1 MSGSRRGFSKCSMFG
16 SPYFV
21 DVESLIQRPQRL
33 SFLMVTGW
41 PTDKRKLDPLVR
53 PYLTFKDELSL
64 ADGIAYKGQ
73 QAVIPKSMRPAM
85 LDKIHNTHF
94 GAGSCIRRA
103 KVSLF
108 WPGMT
113 SDIKNKSISCPVCVQ
128 YASQVPKEPMLS
140 HDIPE
145 QPWSLISQ
153 DILMWEGKWH
163 LVTTCQ
169 YSDWIEID
177 ILPNTLTSTVV
188 ELTKAHFARF
198 GVPDRVVTDNGPQFI
213 STEYK
218 QFVSEYGFEHVTS
231 SPYWPQG
238 NGKAEAAVKTAKR
251 MYQKNK
257 DIHMALLDYRNTP
270 QQGQEQSPAQR
281 LLSRRTSGILPMM
294 PSLLQPTV
302 VYSGTVKTE
311 IQGRRARAKHYYD
324 RNLGGVHGAIQPGQ
338 WVYAKLNPQH
348 KHSAWPHG
356 IVEKVSSPKSYTVVT
371 PHGKIRRNRVQIRL
385 AAAPPADAKTYMSR
399 YTGSQT
405 RHSDSSDDIASPAQP
420 LRLTKGPKP
429 FLNQGLRSLQ
439 GEPPNPGNQPSPA
452 KNPSPSPAISSP
464 QIHPESTASAVN
476 KPNQML
482 QSSSRV
488 RESSQSTDKSIS
500 SDAQCNPA
508 PLKEVRTRSGR
519 FVRPPARLNL

>member
-1 MSGSRRGFSKCSMFG
+1 
-16 SPYFV
+16 
-21 DVESLIQRPQRL
+21 
-33 SFLMVTGW
+33 MVTGW

-53 PYLTFKDELSL
+53 PHPTFKDELSL
-64 ADGIAYKGQ
+64 ADGIVYKGQ

-94 GAGSCIRRA
+94 GAGLCIRRA

-113 SDIKNKSISCPVCVQ
+113 SDIKNKCISCPVCAQ
-128 YASQVPKEPMLS
+128 YASQALKEPMHS

-163 LVTTCQ
+163 LVSTCHN
-169 YSDWIEID
+169 SDWIEID

-188 ELTKAHFARF
+188 ELTKAHFAKF
-198 GVPDRVVTDNGPQFI
+198 GVLDHVVTHNGPQFI
-213 STEYK
+213 STEHK
-218 QFVSEYGFEHVTS
+218 QFVSEYGFEHVTFP
-231 SPYWPQG
+231 PYCLQG
-238 NGKAEAAVKTAKR
+238 NGKAEAAVKTVKR

-257 DIHMALLDYRNTP
+257 DIHMVLLDDRNTP
-270 QQGQEQSPAQR
+270 QQGQEHSPAQR
-281 LLSRRTSGILPMM
+281 LLSRRTRGILSMM

-302 VYSGTVKTE
+302 VHSGTVKTDIE
-311 IQGRRARAKHYYD
+311 GHRTRAKHYYD
-324 RNLGGVHGAIQPGQ
+324 RNLGGLHGAIHPAQ
-338 WVYAKLNPQH
+338 WVYAKPNPQH

-356 IVEKVSSPKSYTVVT
+356 MVEKVSSPRSYTVVT
-371 PHGKIRRNRVQIRL
+371 PHGKIHRNQVQIRL
-385 AAAPPADAKTYMSR
+385 AAALPADAKTYMSQ

-405 RHSDSSDDIASPAQP
+405 GHSDSSDDIASPAQP
-420 LRLTKGPKP
+420 FRLTKGPKP
-429 FLNQGLRSLQ
+429 PRNQGLRPLQ
-439 GEPPNPGNQPSPA
+439 GQPPNPGNQPSPP
-452 KNPSPSPAISSP
+452 KNLSPSPAIASP

-476 KPNQML
+476 KPNRML

-488 RESSQSTDKSIS
+488 QESSGSTQKSIS

-508 PLKEVRTRSGR
+508 PLKEVRTHSGR
-519 FVRPPARLNL
+519 FVRPPTHLNL